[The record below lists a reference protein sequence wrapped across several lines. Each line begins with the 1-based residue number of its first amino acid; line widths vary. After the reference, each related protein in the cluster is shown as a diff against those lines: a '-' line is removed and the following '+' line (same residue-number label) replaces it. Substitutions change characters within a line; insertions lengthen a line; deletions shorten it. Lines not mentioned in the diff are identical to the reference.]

1 MRTQL
6 LPSLLTLDVASG
18 FPHEGVLTFQ
28 LLLYQLEDAVG
39 VFALSQT
46 GSR

>member
-18 FPHEGVLTFQ
+18 FLHEGVLTFQ
-28 LLLYQLEDAVG
+28 LLYQLEDAVG